1 MFVAPIV
8 KLELVRLALPMLL
21 RVLDDPEMV
30 LLVNVSDVALPTN
43 VSVVVGNVKV
53 PEFTIELITGA
64 VKVLF
69 VKVCVPESVT
79 TDESI
84 PIVTGAEA
92 L

>member
-1 MFVAPIV
+1 MFVVPIV

-21 RVLDDPEMV
+21 RVLDDPEIV
-30 LLVNVSDVALPTN
+30 LLVNVSDVALPTS
-43 VSVVVGNVKV
+43 VSVVLGSVKV

-64 VKVLF
+64 VNVLF

-79 TDESI
+79 TEESI

-92 L
+92 S